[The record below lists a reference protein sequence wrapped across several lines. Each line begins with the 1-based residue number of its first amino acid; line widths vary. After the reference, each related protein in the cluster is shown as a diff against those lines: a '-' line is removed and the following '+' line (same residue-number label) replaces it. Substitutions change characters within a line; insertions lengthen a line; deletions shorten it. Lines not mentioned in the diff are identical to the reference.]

1 MRLLVGLGNPGPR
14 YEQNRHNV
22 GYMAIEA
29 IRRRY
34 GFALERSRFQSAVSE
49 GEIDGRKVLTL
60 RPLTYMNESGRAVR
74 EAMGFYKIDPR
85 EILVIHDELDLAPGK
100 VRVKQGGSAG
110 GHNGLR
116 SLDAHCGQDYWRLRV
131 GIGHPGAKEA
141 VNIHVLSDF
150 AKIDNEW
157 LPQVLEAIT
166 DALPFMLGGDANR
179 FMTRVA
185 FLTQTSTSSI
195 T

>member
-14 YEQNRHNV
+14 YERNRHNV
-22 GYMAIEA
+22 GYMAIAA

-34 GFALERSRFQSAVSE
+34 DFGAERSRFQSAVSE
-49 GEIDGRKVLTL
+49 GEMSGRKVLAL

-74 EAMGFYKIDPR
+74 EAMGFYKIDPS

-116 SLDAHCGQDYWRLRV
+116 SLDAHCGADYWRLRI
-131 GIGHPGAKEA
+131 GIGHPGVKEA
-141 VNIHVLSDF
+141 VNVHVLSDF
-150 AKIDNEW
+150 SKIDNEW
-157 LPQVLEAIT
+157 LPQVLAAVT
-166 DALPFMLGGDANR
+166 DALPLMLEGDANR

-185 FLTQTSTSSI
+185 FLIQNSSSTA
-195 T
+195 

>member
-14 YEQNRHNV
+14 YERNRHNV
-22 GYMAIEA
+22 GYMVIAA

-34 GFALERSRFQSAVSE
+34 DFGAERSRFQSAVSE
-49 GEIDGRKVLTL
+49 GEMSGRKVLAL

-74 EAMGFYKIDPR
+74 EAMGFYKIDPS

-100 VRVKQGGSAG
+100 VRVKRGGSAG

-116 SLDAHCGQDYWRLRV
+116 SLDAHCGADYWRLRI
-131 GIGHPGAKEA
+131 GIGHPGVKEA
-141 VNIHVLSDF
+141 VNVHVLSDF
-150 AKIDNEW
+150 SKIDSEW
-157 LPQVLEAIT
+157 LPQVLAAVT
-166 DALPFMLGGDANR
+166 DALPLMLEGDANR

-185 FLTQTSTSSI
+185 FLTQNSSTA
-195 T
+195 

>member
-14 YEQNRHNV
+14 YERNRHNV

-29 IRRRY
+29 MRRHY
-34 GFALERSRFQSAVSE
+34 GFSSERSRFQSAVSE
-49 GEIDGRKVLTL
+49 GEISGRRILTL

-74 EAMGFYKIDPR
+74 EAMGFYKIDTS

-116 SLDAHCGQDYWRLRV
+116 SLDAYCGADYWRLRI

-141 VNIHVLSDF
+141 VNVHVLSDF
-150 AKIDNEW
+150 AKIDSEW
-157 LPQVLEAIT
+157 LPQVLDAVT
-166 DALPFMLGGDANR
+166 DALPLMLEGDANR

-185 FLTQTSTSSI
+185 FLTQTSSS
-195 T
+195 TT

>member
-14 YEQNRHNV
+14 YERNRHNV
-22 GYMAIEA
+22 GYMAVDA
-29 IRRRY
+29 IRGQY
-34 GFALERSRFQSAVSE
+34 AFGPERSRFQSAVSE
-49 GEIDGRKVLTL
+49 GEISGRKVLSL

-74 EAMGFYKIDPR
+74 EAMGFYKIDPS

-116 SLDAHCGQDYWRLRV
+116 SLDAHCGQNYWRLRV
-131 GIGHPGAKEA
+131 GIGHPGTKEA
-141 VNIHVLSDF
+141 VNVHVLSDF
-150 AKIDNEW
+150 AKIDSEW
-157 LPQVLEAIT
+157 LPQTLNAIT
-166 DALPFMLGGDANR
+166 EALPLMLGGEANR

-185 FLTQTSTSSI
+185 FLTQTSSSS
-195 T
+195 TT